1 MFGLFGPGKETKLN
15 RTEEYIIDSIFL
27 NLKDHTKLNHK
38 LESRFK
44 QDIKNYP
51 VNGEQIFFTLIV
63 DKKHRVSFINSKYY
77 VKDKNEWRN
86 FQNEFGSN
94 VGWHERD
101 IFPATYIYMA
111 ATQKKD
117 GDRAPYSVGGFITET
132 SGLQHD
138 QLKNLI
144 LKKLK
149 EKDIINKVF
158 KRCK

>member
-1 MFGLFGPGKETKLN
+1 MINLFGPGKETKLN
-15 RTEEYIIDSIFL
+15 SSEETVIDSIFL
-27 NLKDHTKLNHK
+27 NLNDYTKLNYK
-38 LESRFK
+38 MDSRFK

-51 VNGEQIFFTLIV
+51 VNGEQIFFDLIV
-63 DKKHRVSFINSKYY
+63 NKKHRVSFINSKYY
-77 VKDKNEWRN
+77 VKNKSEWKN
-86 FQNEFGSN
+86 FQNEFGSY

-101 IFPATYIYMA
+101 RFPATYIYMA
-111 ATQKKD
+111 ATHKKD
-117 GDRAPYSVGGFITET
+117 GDKAPYSVGGFITET
-132 SGLQHD
+132 SGLQIN